1 MRRKR
6 RKDNKKDG
14 LVTRREMLRRL
25 GNYSAIAAAVLA
37 APSALLLKGCGGGGG
52 GGGVGPTGDTA
63 DTAIPIGLG
72 GSVSDISLDAD
83 SNGVIYY
90 KFDTQDGPVEGTID
104 VTSVTADYSDAV
116 VCTILDSDLEV
127 VETPISFD
135 AAVSILLDLE
145 PGIYYIVFECAN
157 GTATFSFELLD
168 TSQPYS
174 DWSDTYSD
182 WTDAWSDTYSDWTD
196 TYSDWSD
203 TYSDWSNVWTNY
215 SDYWSNYWGNW
226 MQSW

>member
-6 RKDNKKDG
+6 RKDKKKGD
-14 LVTRREMLRRL
+14 LLTRREMLRRL

-52 GGGVGPTGDTA
+52 GGVGPTGDTA

-72 GSVSDISLDAD
+72 DSVSNISLNAD

-116 VCTILDSDLEV
+116 VCTVLDSALEV
-127 VETPISFD
+127 VEAPISFD

-145 PGIYYIVFECAN
+145 PGIHYIVFECES

-182 WTDAWSDTYSDWTD
+182 WTDAWSD
-196 TYSDWSD
+196 YSDWSD
-203 TYSDWSNVWTNY
+203 TYSDWSNVWINY
-215 SDYWSNYWGNW
+215 SDYWSNYWGNFIPVF
-226 MQSW
+226 